1 MKVAEGSF
9 ILCYQHLRSR
19 SPKVSL
25 GRLTGLCILTWVNS
39 SLTKHRSSNNTET
52 TSSCSTDSYFNS
64 LEQKFSFFAPV
75 FLSSPLPDIT
85 AFQPQKLF
93 SFTSW
98 ISLTLSLRG
107 NRNDLPC
114 ARSLVLLPWFLV
126 GTFEDA
132 VVDVTGRDPAPAALW
147 VWKGLCQKRAPG
159 RAAWF
164 RTRSAPAG
172 RPPCVPRPARQ
183 GLRPRSRGPEPKIT
197 PRKERPA
204 GSTSLNKP
212 AEKGVG

>member
-52 TSSCSTDSYFNS
+52 TSSCSTDSHFSS

-85 AFQPQKLF
+85 ASQPQKLF

-126 GTFEDA
+126 GALRTPFSMSQGGIPSPQHCGF
-132 VVDVTGRDPAPAALW
+132 GRALVRNVPLAGPRGSERGALPRAAL
-147 VWKGLCQKRAPG
+147 RAEACA
-159 RAAWF
+159 R
-164 RTRSAPAG
+164 APAG
-172 RPPCVPRPARQ
+172 Q
-183 GLRPRSRGPEPKIT
+183 SRKSV
-197 PRKERPA
+197 RERNAQQAAPH
-204 GSTSLNKP
+204 
-212 AEKGVG
+212 